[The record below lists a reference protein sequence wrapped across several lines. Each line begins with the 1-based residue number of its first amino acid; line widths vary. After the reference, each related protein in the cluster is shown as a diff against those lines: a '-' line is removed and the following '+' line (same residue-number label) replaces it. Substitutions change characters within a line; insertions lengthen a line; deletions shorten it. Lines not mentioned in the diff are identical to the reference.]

1 MKITTGQRIAMKVS
15 GASEDEIQGDP
26 KIPSDWFHY
35 LAKRIDKAL
44 ARRERN
50 TEKRILRER
59 GLKK

>member
-1 MKITTGQRIAMKVS
+1 MKVS